1 MSSAPLHWIEV
12 FKVGTHTDAAG
23 TTRDW
28 TLDDMRTMVTRYN
41 DQPEETRH
49 VAPFVLGHPLDNS
62 PSYGWTERL
71 ALRGTS
77 VWAGLRDVDEGVQE
91 AVNKGR
97 YEKISIAL
105 YDDLLLMHIGLLGAI
120 PPAVKGMTPVAF
132 GSRQAAYLFHM
143 PPART
148 TSAPTRNT
156 PTPART
162 TPTPQRYST
171 FTTGNSMNVLMAF
184 VDWIRQNYGEEAANQ
199 TQGKIDELTAG
210 VLQSMQEF
218 VTTTFGADVG
228 AAAEAKLA
236 ELQAAP
242 QTPPEEPATAA
253 SDPAAP
259 AQEPQQQ
266 PTPQPAAPQPAA
278 SYTQQNAAFSQ
289 PRDVA
294 FSQMQRELEGIQRR
308 EREREQDDFVE
319 GLIKQGR
326 VVPATK
332 AAVKAQLENAFMSDM
347 KGVTTGAFEGAKKL
361 FSSLPPVVQFGE
373 VATRTGGT
381 RATKAIAENFSSDQS
396 LDTASVKRA
405 EKIKEYAQ
413 QHGVS
418 LDVAFTALA
427 KKGEL

>member
-1 MSSAPLHWIEV
+1 MSSAALHWIEV

-41 DQPEETRH
+41 GQPKETRH

-77 VWAGLRDVDEGVQE
+77 VWAGLRDVDEGVQQ
-91 AVNKGR
+91 AVNEGR

-120 PPAVKGMTPVAF
+120 PPAVKGMTPVSF
-132 GSRQAAYLFHM
+132 GSRQAAHLFDM
-143 PPART
+143 PRPQ
-148 TSAPTRNT
+148 
-156 PTPART
+156 T
-162 TPTPQRYST
+162 TPTPQRSST
-171 FTTGNSMNVLMAF
+171 FTTDYSMNVLMAF

-218 VTTTFGADVG
+218 VTTTFGADAG

-236 ELQAAP
+236 ELQASP

-259 AQEPQQQ
+259 TQQPQQQ
-266 PTPQPAAPQPAA
+266 PPTPQPPTATAVSAP
-278 SYTQQNAAFSQ
+278 SYVQQHA
-289 PRDVA
+289 A
-294 FSQMQRELEGIQRR
+294 FSQMQQELEGIQRR
-308 EREREQDDFVE
+308 EREREHEDFV
-319 GLIKQGR
+319 GDLIKQGR

-347 KGVTTGAFEGAKKL
+347 KGVTTGAFEGTKKL

-373 VATRTGGT
+373 VATRNGGT
-381 RATKAIAENFSSDQS
+381 KATKAIAENFSSDQS

-413 QHGVS
+413 QHSVS